1 MENSKEKRS
10 LYYEESRMPDGSVY
24 MNGNIKQY
32 LDGIGTTLPLEIIS
46 QETRQKIDRIAVC
59 FKDFAASEYIME
71 TSLTSEIAQV
81 DFSLRVLNEEKEC
94 LINGLQNSYFA
105 SMAGNGSWI
114 RVADFVKSW
123 SNDIDDI
130 WLEMDYD
137 EYDQQIPQ
145 PCFFFN
151 SSQIKNG
158 TVIDI
163 DLLLA
168 KIKPLLD
175 SEQLEAIGPNIQFVI
190 QQLPSEV
197 GLFQVGMMLA
207 RTNDQVRIFTAEL
220 NREQTQNY
228 LTRIGWTGSF
238 SRLNNL
244 FELVDQYSDGQYIL
258 DFDVSSQ
265 GVSKKIGINFGLRK
279 NQMLPSFLDNLEEHQ
294 LCIDIKKRGVLAWS
308 GSEGCFLGH
317 DYGFTTIIKDIS
329 HFKVSLLPEGGFT
342 VKAYLRYSG
351 VYLKKMFA
359 DKKLITTQTREE
371 EIDMPSL
378 DYWEIQNI
386 FKEVAYKSMLDKD
399 YRELCLNDSKAAIR
413 KVIGNNVKMPYI
425 VFLEEEPE
433 IINEDRFVY
442 ILPPYLKPSW
452 LTSK

>member
-1 MENSKEKRS
+1 MQ
-10 LYYEESRMPDGSVY
+10 DGSVY
-24 MNGNIKQY
+24 INGNIKQY

-81 DFSLRVLNEEKEC
+81 DFSLRVLTEEKEC
-94 LINGLQNSYFA
+94 LLNGLQSSYFA
-105 SMAGNGSWI
+105 SMAGDDSWI
-114 RVADFVKSW
+114 RVADFIKHW
-123 SNDIDDI
+123 SNDIEDI

-151 SSQIKNG
+151 ASQIKSG
-158 TVIDI
+158 SVIDF
-163 DLLLA
+163 DLLLLSL
-168 KIKPLLD
+168 KPLLEN
-175 SEQLEAIGPNIQFVI
+175 EQLKTIPPNIQFVM

-220 NREQTQNY
+220 SREQTQDY
-228 LTRIGWTGSF
+228 LSRIGWVGSF
-238 SRLNNL
+238 SRLNDL

-265 GVSKKIGINFGLRK
+265 GVSKKIGINFGLGK
-279 NQMLPSFLDNLEEHQ
+279 NQMLLSFLENLEEHQ
-294 LCIDIKKRGVLAWS
+294 LCTDVKKRGVMAWS
-308 GSEGCFLGH
+308 GSEGCYLGPE
-317 DYGFTTIIKDIS
+317 YGFTAIIKDIS
-329 HFKVSLLPEGGFT
+329 HFKVSLLPEEELG
-342 VKAYLRYSG
+342 VKAYLRYAG

-359 DKKLITTQTREE
+359 GRNLKTTQTREE
-371 EIDMPSL
+371 EVVMASL
-378 DYWEIQNI
+378 DDREIQNI
-386 FKEVAYKSMLDKD
+386 FKEIAHKSMLDKE
-399 YRELCLNDSKAAIR
+399 YRELCLNDSRAAIR
-413 KVIGNNVKMPYI
+413 KVIGDDMKVPDI

-433 IINEDRFVY
+433 IITEDGYAY